1 MEDLLGLDVRDW
13 EYYILRKRTLGLEV
27 GDTFKERL
35 QYLAECRG
43 NDENYELKA

>member
-1 MEDLLGLDVRDW
+1 MENLLGLEVRGW

-27 GDTFKERL
+27 GATFKERL

-43 NDENYELKA
+43 NGENDELKA